1 MRTKSANSETTIKK
15 WFIVD
20 ANDVPVGRLATKVA
34 SVLRGKHKPTF
45 TPHADMGDFVIV
57 INAEKSR
64 FSGNKE
70 TEKKYHRYSGFPGG
84 LRTETAADLRVKYPE
99 RIIAL
104 AVRGM
109 LPKRSLGRLQLTH
122 LKVYAGATH
131 PHQAQ
136 QPQPLFLDK

>member
-1 MRTKSANSETTIKK
+1 MRTKSASSSTAIKN
-15 WFIVD
+15 WFIID
-20 ANDVPVGRLATKVA
+20 AADVPVGRLATKA
-34 SVLRGKHKPTF
+34 AMVLRGKHKPTF
-45 TPHADMGDFVIV
+45 TPHADMGDFVVV
-57 INAEKSR
+57 INAAKSK

-70 TEKKYHRYSGFPGG
+70 NTKEYHRYSGFPGG
-84 LRTETAADLRVKYPE
+84 LRTETAADLRAKYPE

-122 LKVYAGATH
+122 LKVYAGAEH

-136 QPQPLFLDK
+136 QPQPLSLDK